1 MLDVET
7 FIRTVGV
14 HPGENDQSLL
24 ACRSHYLAVQ
34 VAVAQERGAVMQ
46 RVLAWVV
53 GDDTASIDDN
63 ALHAGAPPVLA
74 PPLLIIAYWIYLGQ
88 IGLTPPICP
97 PVPGCLLLSA
107 HDRNS
112 LRLNTTPCAPPSNA
126 ASTAAF
132 TCSRL
137 HWVNSDAILTSPPI
151 PVTEEAFSFLR
162 PGSIPRATGMSISM
176 PG

>member
-46 RVLAWVV
+46 RVLAWGV

-74 PPLLIIAYWIYLGQ
+74 PPLPVIAYWIYLGQ
-88 IGLTPPICP
+88 IGLTPSVCP
-97 PVPGCLLLSA
+97 PVPGRLLRGA
-107 HDRNS
+107 HDRNFLSADS
-112 LRLNTTPCAPPSNA
+112 LP
-126 ASTAAF
+126 
-132 TCSRL
+132 
-137 HWVNSDAILTSPPI
+137 
-151 PVTEEAFSFLR
+151 R
-162 PGSIPRATGMSISM
+162 PTGMSISM